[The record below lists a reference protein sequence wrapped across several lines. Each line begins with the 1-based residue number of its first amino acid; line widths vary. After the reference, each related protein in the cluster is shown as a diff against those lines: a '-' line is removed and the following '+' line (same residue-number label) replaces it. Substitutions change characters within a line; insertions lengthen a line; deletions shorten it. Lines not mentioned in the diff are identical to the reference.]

1 MKKILALTLA
11 LIMVL
16 GMFAGCTPNRVE
28 KAKEP
33 LGAGLSKEEKFAEHV
48 TLTWCFPDGRRA
60 ADFSEWD
67 RIVEAINEITEREI
81 NTTINIEVI
90 PLGEYTEKMSLKF
103 NANEKWDICFTGA
116 WNGYS
121 TAVSQGV
128 YEPLTQ
134 EYIDTYLAESLGA
147 MNPLYKEAMT
157 INGEI
162 YAVPI
167 QQIYVRQ
174 SGMRFETDWAK
185 EVGFDYTQVKE
196 LTDLEPYFDALLQKG
211 YTECFFSAGDDLMTN
226 LTSYLGFDPLVDAMT
241 PGVVEY
247 RDNTCKVI
255 NQYESAQ
262 FLELAKLMKKWYDKK
277 YFTSGALT
285 GEQDNPIFE
294 EDRHPVDINPAYKPG
309 GDAESSRSY
318 GLEIKTIPFGDAVLT
333 SSAIQMTAAAISVNC
348 EYPGR
353 AMAFINMLNS
363 NEELLNLICW
373 GQEGLDWQWVDKDAK
388 LIETLPGAYPG
399 NYPFLVGNSFLSYYV
414 DETQIGTW
422 EETIAINEAADGSSI
437 LGFTFDSTNVS
448 GELANVNA
456 ILPEHLNSILCGM
469 VDGTVE
475 DAIAAMN
482 AALYQAGLQTVLD
495 EMQRQVDA
503 WKASK

>member
-16 GMFAGCTPNRVE
+16 GMFAGCQPTTRE
-28 KAKEP
+28 KANEP
-33 LGAGLSKEEKFAEHV
+33 LGADLTKEEKFAEHV
-48 TLTWCFPDGRRA
+48 TLTWCFPDGKQA

-90 PLGEYTEKMSLKF
+90 PLGEYTEKMSMKF
-103 NANEKWDICFTGA
+103 NANEKWDVCFTGA
-116 WNGYS
+116 WNPYT
-121 TAVSQGV
+121 TAVSMGV

-134 EYIDTYLAESLGA
+134 EYIDTYMPNTLAT

-162 YAVPI
+162 YGFPI
-167 QQIYVRQ
+167 EQIYVRQ
-174 SGMRFETDWAK
+174 SGMRFETDWAN

-196 LTDLEPYFDALLQKG
+196 LTDLEPYFDTLLSMG

-226 LTSYLGFDPLVDAMT
+226 LVSYLGFDPLVDAMS

-247 RDNTCKVI
+247 RDETCTVI
-255 NQYESAQ
+255 NQYESEQ
-262 FLELAKLMKKWYDKK
+262 FMELAKLMKKWYDKK

-333 SSAIQMTAAAISVNC
+333 SSAIQMTAMAISVNC

-353 AMAFINMLNS
+353 AMAFIDLLNS
-363 NEELLNLICW
+363 NEELLNLVCW
-373 GQEGLDWQWVDKDAK
+373 GEEDIDWVWVDKEQN
-388 LIETLPGAYPG
+388 LIEIQEGAYPG
-399 NYPFLVGNSFLSYYV
+399 NHAFLVGNTFLTHYV
-414 DETQIGTW
+414 DESQVGTW
-422 EETIAINEAADGSSI
+422 EETIAINSSADGSCI
-437 LGFTFDSTNVS
+437 LGFTFDASNVS
-448 GELANVNA
+448 GELANINA
-456 ILPEHLNSILCGM
+456 VLPEHLNSILCGM
-469 VDGTVE
+469 ATGTVE
-475 DAIAAMN
+475 DAVTAMN
-482 AALYQAGLQTVLD
+482 NALYQAGLQTVLD

>member
-11 LIMVL
+11 LLMVL
-16 GMFAGCTPNRVE
+16 GMFAGCETTGTE

-33 LGAGLSKEEKFAEHV
+33 LGANLTKEEKFAEHV
-48 TLTWCFPDGRRA
+48 TLTWCFPDGKQA

-67 RIVEAINEITEREI
+67 RIVEGINEITEREI
-81 NTTINIEVI
+81 NTTINVEVI
-90 PLGEYTEKMSLKF
+90 PLGEYTEKMSMKF
-103 NANEKWDICFTGA
+103 NANEKWDVCFTGA
-116 WNGYS
+116 WNPYS
-121 TAVSQGV
+121 TAVSMGV

-134 EYIDTYLAESLGA
+134 EYVDTYMAETLGA

-157 INGEI
+157 INGNI

-174 SGMRFETDWAK
+174 SGMRFETDWAN
-185 EVGFDYTQVKE
+185 ELGFDYTQVKE
-196 LTDLEPYFDALLQKG
+196 LTDLEPYFDALLANG
-211 YTECFFSAGDDLMTN
+211 YTECFFSAGDDLMTE
-226 LTSYLGFDPLVDAMT
+226 LGPYLGFDALVDTLT

-247 RDNTCKVI
+247 RDQTCKVI
-255 NQYESAQ
+255 NQYESPQ
-262 FLELAKLMKKWYDKK
+262 FMELAKLMKKWYDKK

-285 GEQDNPIFE
+285 GEQDNPIFP
-294 EDRHPVDINPAYKPG
+294 EDRHPVNINPAYKPG

-333 SSAIQMTAAAISVNC
+333 SSAIQMTAAAVSVNC

-353 AMAFINMLNS
+353 AMAFINLLNS

-373 GQEGLDWQWVDKDAK
+373 GQEGYDYEWVDKDQK
-388 LIETLPGAYPG
+388 LIEVLEGAYPG
-399 NYPFLVGNSFLSYYV
+399 NHAFLVGNTFLSYYA

-422 EETIAINEAADGSSI
+422 EETIAINDAADGSSI
-437 LGFTFDSTNVS
+437 LGFTFDASNVS
-448 GELANVNA
+448 GELANINA

-475 DAIAAMN
+475 DAVAAMN
-482 AALYQAGLQTVLD
+482 SALYQAGLQIVLD
-495 EMQRQVDA
+495 EMQSQVDA

>member
-16 GMFAGCTPNRVE
+16 GLFAGCKPNTVQ
-28 KAKEP
+28 KANEP
-33 LGAGLSKEEKFAEHV
+33 LGANLTKEEKFAEHV
-48 TLTWCFPDGRRA
+48 TLTWCFPDARQA

-116 WNGYS
+116 WNPYTS
-121 TAVSQGV
+121 AVSQGV
-128 YEPLTQ
+128 YEPLTK
-134 EYIDTYLAESLGA
+134 EYVETYLAETLNN

-157 INGEI
+157 INGEM

-174 SGMRFETDWAK
+174 AGMRFETDWAN

-196 LTDLEPYFDALLQKG
+196 LTDLEPYFDVLLLNG
-211 YTECFFSAGDDLMTN
+211 YTECFFSAGDDLMTS
-226 LTSYLGFDPLVDAMT
+226 LQSYLGFDALVDGMT

-247 RDNTCKVI
+247 RDGTCKVI

-262 FLELAKLMKKWYDKK
+262 FLELAKLMKKWYDRG

-285 GEQDNPIFE
+285 GEQDNPIFV

-318 GLEIKTIPFGDAVLT
+318 GLEIKTVPFGDAVLT
-333 SSAIQMTAAAISVNC
+333 SSAIQQTAMAVSVNC

-353 AMAFINMLNS
+353 AMAFINLLNTS
-363 NEELLNLICW
+363 EELLNLICW
-373 GQEGLDWQWVDKDAK
+373 GQEGYDWEWVDKDQK
-388 LIETLPGAYPG
+388 LIEIQEGAYPG
-399 NYPFLVGNSFLSYYV
+399 NYPFMIGNTFISYYV
-414 DETQIGTW
+414 DESQIGTW
-422 EETIAINEAADGSSI
+422 EETQAINENADGSSI
-437 LGFTFDSTNVS
+437 LGFTFDQYNVS
-448 GELANVNA
+448 GELANINA

-469 VDGTVE
+469 VNGTVE

-482 AALYQAGLQTVLD
+482 TALYQAGLQTVLD
-495 EMQRQVDA
+495 EMQSQVDA
-503 WKASK
+503 WKAAQ

>member
-16 GMFAGCTPNRVE
+16 GMFAGCKTNTVD

-33 LGAGLSKEEKFAEHV
+33 LGAGLTKEEKFAEHV
-48 TLTWCFPDGRRA
+48 TLTWCFPDGRQA

-67 RIVEAINEITEREI
+67 RIVAAINEITEREI
-81 NTTINIEVI
+81 NATINIEVI
-90 PLGEYTEKMSLKF
+90 PLGEYTEKMSMKF
-103 NANEKWDICFTGA
+103 NANEKWDVCFTGA
-116 WNGYS
+116 WNPYVS
-121 TAVSQGV
+121 AVSMGV

-134 EYIDTYLAESLGA
+134 EYIDTYMANSLGA

-157 INGEI
+157 VNGEV
-162 YAVPI
+162 YGFPI

-174 SGMRFETDWAK
+174 SGMRFETDWAN

-196 LTDLEPYFDALLQKG
+196 LTDLEPYFDVLLQNG

-226 LTSYLGFDPLVDAMT
+226 LVSYLGFDPMVDAMS

-247 RDNTCKVI
+247 RDETCKVI

-309 GDAESSRSY
+309 GDAESTRAY

-333 SSAIQMTAAAISVNC
+333 SSAIQMTAMAVSVNC

-353 AMAFINMLNS
+353 AMAFIDLLNT

-373 GQEGLDWQWVDKDAK
+373 GQEGLDWEWVDKDK
-388 LIETLPGAYPG
+388 NLIEVLENAYPG
-399 NYPFLVGNSFLSYYV
+399 NHAFLVGNTFLTHYV
-414 DETQIGTW
+414 DETQVGTW

-437 LGFTFDSTNVS
+437 LGFTFDATNVS
-448 GELANVNA
+448 GELANINA
-456 ILPEHLNSILCGM
+456 VLPEHLNSILCGM
-469 VDGTVE
+469 INGTVE
-475 DAIAAMN
+475 DAVAAMN

-495 EMQRQVDA
+495 EMQAQVDA